1 MCEKGLATHLPNV
14 YMVGVPQRAG
24 FHGEDKVDLFE
35 KVIESAQAETP
46 SYRQAP
52 VGPYLCVVRE
62 AKEVKAQSGN
72 KGIELTFT
80 LLEALDSEADMEG
93 VDLSKAR
100 LKDTLWVTEKNLPYV
115 QEKIS
120 RLSPE
125 AVGQT
130 FRDALDILPGSE
142 VVLTIGHITEDK
154 DGKPIR
160 TPWLKVD
167 RYYSRDWYYQNK
179 LAA

>member
-1 MCEKGLATHLPNV
+1 ME
-14 YMVGVPQRAG
+14 
-24 FHGEDKVDLFE
+24 LFDR
-35 KVIESAQAETP
+35 VIESAQAETP

-62 AKEVKAQSGN
+62 AKEVKATSTGN
-72 KGIELTFT
+72 RGIELTFT
-80 LLEALDSEADMEG
+80 LLESLDPSADMTG
-93 VDLSKAR
+93 VNLSKAQ
-100 LKDTLWVTEKNLPYV
+100 LKDRLWVTEKNLPYV

-120 RLSPE
+120 RLAPE

-142 VVLTIGHITEDK
+142 VVLIIGHITEDK